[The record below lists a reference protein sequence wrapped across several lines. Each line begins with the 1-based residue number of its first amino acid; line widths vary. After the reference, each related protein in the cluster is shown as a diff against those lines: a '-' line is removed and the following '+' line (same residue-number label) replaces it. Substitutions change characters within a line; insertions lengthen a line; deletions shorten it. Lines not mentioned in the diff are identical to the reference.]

1 MWILT
6 HQALFVHIFI
16 AKHVKLLEN
25 KRYNEEV
32 RNMDNRTLLKTKK
45 DMILEAARRHGAIN
59 VRIFGSTA
67 RGEDDSQS
75 DIDFLVD
82 LEPGRSI
89 LDHASLLVELQQL
102 LGPKVDVVSERG
114 IKNRIRDRILREA
127 VPL

>member
-1 MWILT
+1 
-6 HQALFVHIFI
+6 
-16 AKHVKLLEN
+16 
-25 KRYNEEV
+25 
-32 RNMDNRTLLKTKK
+32 MDNQTLLKTKK

-89 LDHASLLVELQQL
+89 LDHAALLVKLQQL

-114 IKNRIRDRILREA
+114 IKNRIRDKILREA

>member
-1 MWILT
+1 
-6 HQALFVHIFI
+6 
-16 AKHVKLLEN
+16 
-25 KRYNEEV
+25 
-32 RNMDNRTLLKTKK
+32 MDNRTLLKTKR
-45 DMILEAARRHGAIN
+45 DMILETARRHGARN

-75 DIDFLVD
+75 DIDFLID
-82 LEPGRSI
+82 MEPGRSI

-127 VPL
+127 IPL